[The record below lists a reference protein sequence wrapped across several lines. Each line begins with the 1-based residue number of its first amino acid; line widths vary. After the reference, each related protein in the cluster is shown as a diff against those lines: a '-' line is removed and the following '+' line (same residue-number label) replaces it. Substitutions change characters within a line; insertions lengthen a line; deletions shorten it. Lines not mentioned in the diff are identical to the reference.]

1 MADRVRRVSFLVDL
15 GAGTAEERA
24 QVRLV
29 LSRVLTHLSRQS
41 PAPPR
46 WSFRFYDSS
55 LTPQRFDARM
65 HARAKAPSAVDP
77 KLGAAASLRRDEFHA
92 CTPDAIAAVL
102 RQYDQA
108 VELYNAADA
117 EGANHVGTPPEHPG
131 DPVDGPDSAER
142 TGWFTTLARQMAGV
156 IQRAAGELAGMT
168 GDGDGGG
175 SERQH
180 SAVVILARVRG
191 DAPAPSNDENDP
203 TAQPP
208 PTGTEVDFLRPFKGI
223 EDAYRKEN
231 TRAYLL
237 RLGTSPSSRE
247 TLRRASELFARFGG
261 SSAPVA
267 AVAHTCSCLP
277 PGLLM
282 SAFARV
288 KPHRG
293 GHGTTP
299 DGNDGND
306 RPLGSFVLSA
316 RRHAT
321 ELWVRRTN
329 SQTTSEKKSESSSD
343 SSSVRLGAIAVLPCD
358 EPGYH
363 GRSIRGIRRVTIAS
377 LASADQLAACW
388 VRTGGRR
395 MGKIPG
401 KRDGVGGAFG
411 GGVGTSIAVAAK
423 GSAAYALGALLAI
436 RRAGAI
442 VELEM
447 EWDREEESDAAAADD
462 RIEEEE
468 EEEEALATQETDAT
482 TAAGGGAGVVVVGGG
497 GRRGV
502 RNARS
507 GSVHLAALLP
517 LSPGTMSL
525 VAVEYPDAPNTP
537 GRDDVASDVASDVE
551 YDADVDALTS
561 ALAAACGDDGWGAL
575 EPFFPDLSAEDAAR
589 GASASASELGNL
601 ARIIASS
608 TGDDADGSG
617 GEATNRAGRDAARG
631 DLAAAL
637 AAAARAAPAG
647 THRWERWYGG
657 GPERKSF
664 GDSLA
669 ASIAGAPNGAGV
681 LSPGPL
687 RLPGVGCDD
696 ERAVDGPSE
705 SDAALDA
712 RFRAMV
718 GDVGVPDENPAT
730 PGAAENPNRA
740 AREGRRRSIATA
752 PTRAWVLDDLPAVLA
767 RARSEYDALFERYFA
782 GNDADPGNDA
792 PATGRADPDF
802 ARLARSLA
810 GDAVGSARAHLP
822 PGGCSDDAVDA
833 VEGELV
839 MSQAQL
845 EARHRAGGC
854 KSAKRREHA
863 FQAHLSL
870 SLHSLRA
877 SESDKRRTK
886 KAAKHLAKVVNP
898 LSFLLH
904 PVGIQ
909 ALHAFVEDEL
919 SPRYNDAVPRLM
931 AALRSNLGVGAV
943 VEKTVEGGSRL
954 DSKAGRATR
963 KGECAGGVFSPGIVA
978 GRKTAGGGGG
988 GGGAS
993 NPREDEYGGESGESS
1008 EAPGGLPR
1016 RDSTV
1021 AGKPDPGHAGGSFKM
1036 PNPKTGVK
1044 WHNLFRSRAGPA
1056 KREVRMAPVKSA
1068 EELRK
1073 AQDEEAAARREK
1085 EKRALFLR
1093 EQRQRQQPAQR
1104 EKLLMVPP
1112 GFQPTPDAGNRKV
1125 MQMPAP
1131 RNLALAAFGAGP
1143 GSTPGLTPGRQA
1155 AIAAMQTPLP
1165 NRNRRESV
1173 SMTPG
1178 PRGGRLSEIMSTPM
1192 AMSTP
1197 RAGTRG
1203 TALGSRGAA
1212 MLQQAMCT
1220 PARETVAETPAGS
1233 RGMVVAATP
1242 LHGRDGGGVGAQRQ
1256 QVGARKGMLGFGA
1269 MVREAREAEE
1279 EQAPSKRAKKMFTFG
1294 GRAD

>member
-65 HARAKAPSAVDP
+65 HARAKASSAVDP

-108 VELYNAADA
+108 VDLYNAADA

-131 DPVDGPDSAER
+131 DLVDGPDSAER

-203 TAQPP
+203 SAQPP
-208 PTGTEVDFLRPFKGI
+208 RTGTEVDFLRPFKGI

-237 RLGTSPSSRE
+237 RLGGRDTRAATAE
-247 TLRRASELFARFGG
+247 TTRRASELFARFGG

-267 AVAHTCSCLP
+267 AVSHAAAPRGCLP

-288 KPHRG
+288 RLHPDGR
-293 GHGTTP
+293 TTP
-299 DGNDGND
+299 SLHPQT
-306 RPLGSFVLSA
+306 PLSLGVGSTLNAKELPVS
-316 RRHAT
+316 
-321 ELWVRRTN
+321 ELWVRRG
-329 SQTTSEKKSESSSD
+329 STTSEGKRSPGSSS
-343 SSSVRLGAIAVLPCD
+343 SSAVRLGAIAVVPCD
-358 EPGYH
+358 GWPG
-363 GRSIRGIRRVTIAS
+363 GLSRIRRVTIAS
-377 LASADQLAACW
+377 LASVDQLAACW
-388 VRTGGRR
+388 VTGRPR
-395 MGKIPG
+395 P
-401 KRDGVGGAFG
+401 GVGGS
-411 GGVGTSIAVAAK
+411 GVMRGYEGVRTSIAVAAK

-442 VELEM
+442 VELEV
-447 EWDREEESDAAAADD
+447 ECDREEERAAAN
-462 RIEEEE
+462 RIEEEEEEE

-482 TAAGGGAGVVVVGGG
+482 TAAGGGG

-502 RNARS
+502 RNARP
-507 GSVHLAALLP
+507 GSVHLAALQP

-525 VAVEYPDAPNTP
+525 VPVAPAADAPNTP
-537 GRDDVASDVASDVE
+537 GRDADAAASDDVASDVA
-551 YDADVDALTS
+551 YNDADVDALTS

-575 EPFFPDLSAEDAAR
+575 EPFFPDLSGEDAAAR
-589 GASASASELGNL
+589 GASGSASEQKGNL
-601 ARIIASS
+601 ARIIAHAS

-617 GEATNRAGRDAARG
+617 GEATNRAGRNSARG
-631 DLAAAL
+631 DFAAAL
-637 AAAARAAPAG
+637 AAAAAAPAG

-657 GPERKSF
+657 GPVERKSF

-696 ERAVDGPSE
+696 ERVVDGPSE

-718 GDVGVPDENPAT
+718 GDGGNPDENPAAGT
-730 PGAAENPNRA
+730 GTAATNRA
-740 AREGRRRSIATA
+740 AREGRRREGKPSTA
-752 PTRAWVLDDLPAVLA
+752 PTATTHAAWVLDDLPSVLE

-782 GNDADPGNDA
+782 VSDADA
-792 PATGRADPDF
+792 PDPDF
-802 ARLARSLA
+802 AKLSKTLA
-810 GDAVGSARAHLP
+810 GDAVGSARVHLP
-822 PGGCSDDAVDA
+822 AGQNCLDDAVDA
-833 VEGELV
+833 VEGALV
-839 MSQAQL
+839 MTQAQL
-845 EARHRAGGC
+845 EARHVTGGC
-854 KSAKRREHA
+854 KGAKRREHA

-870 SLHSLRA
+870 SLHSLRSA
-877 SESDKRRTK
+877 NSKSDKRRTK

-909 ALHAFVEDEL
+909 ALHAFVLDEL
-919 SPRYNDAVPRLM
+919 VPRYDESVPRLM
-931 AALRSNLGVGAV
+931 EALRANLGVGAV
-943 VEKTVEGGSRL
+943 VERTGRDGDSNADSNAKTAKTSGRR
-954 DSKAGRATR
+954 AGKSVNA
-963 KGECAGGVFSPGIVA
+963 GVFSPGVVA

-988 GGGAS
+988 S
-993 NPREDEYGGESGESS
+993 DEYGGESGESS
-1008 EAPGGLPR
+1008 EAPGSSR
-1016 RDSTV
+1016 RDAPGV
-1021 AGKPDPGHAGGSFKM
+1021 AGKPDREAQAGSFKM

-1143 GSTPGLTPGRQA
+1143 GSQTAMTPGRQA

-1197 RAGTRG
+1197 RSSGGRG
-1203 TALGSRGAA
+1203 TAPPGSRGAA

-1220 PARETVAETPAGS
+1220 PARETVVAETPAGS

-1242 LHGRDGGGVGAQRQ
+1242 LHGRDGGGVGAQQ
-1256 QVGARKGMLGFGA
+1256 QQRVGARKGMLGFGA

-1294 GRAD
+1294 GRGD

>member
-15 GAGTAEERA
+15 GASTAEERA

-65 HARAKAPSAVDP
+65 HARAKASSAVDP

-156 IQRAAGELAGMT
+156 IQRAAGELAGMA
-168 GDGDGGG
+168 GDGDGGE

-191 DAPAPSNDENDP
+191 DAPARSNDENDP
-203 TAQPP
+203 TARPP
-208 PTGTEVDFLRPFKGI
+208 PVAAPTEVDFLRPFKGI

-237 RLGTSPSSRE
+237 RLGGDGNTRAATAE
-247 TLRRASELFARFGG
+247 TTRRASELFARFGG

-267 AVAHTCSCLP
+267 AVAHAASPGGCLP

-282 SAFARV
+282 SAF
-288 KPHRG
+288 
-293 GHGTTP
+293 GTTP
-299 DGNDGND
+299 SRTSGPPL
-306 RPLGSFVLSA
+306 PLGGSGSSFVAEELSVA
-316 RRHAT
+316 
-321 ELWVRRTN
+321 ELWVRRGP
-329 SQTTSEKKSESSSD
+329 SASSERGGRSSGGSSS
-343 SSSVRLGAIAVLPCD
+343 SSAVRLGAIAVVCADGDGPRRD
-358 EPGYH
+358 
-363 GRSIRGIRRVTIAS
+363 GRRGFSRITRVTIAS
-377 LASADQLAACW
+377 LASVDQLTACW
-388 VRTGGRR
+388 VTAGG
-395 MGKIPG
+395 PG
-401 KRDGVGGAFG
+401 LRPHLRSGVGGG
-411 GGVGTSIAVAAK
+411 VGVGTSIAVAAK

-442 VELEM
+442 VELEVDR
-447 EWDREEESDAAAADD
+447 DREEERDAVADDDDAAN
-462 RIEEEE
+462 RIEDGEDGEEDG

-482 TAAGGGAGVVVVGGG
+482 TAAGGG

-507 GSVHLAALLP
+507 GSVHLAALQP

-525 VAVEYPDAPNTP
+525 VPVAPAAADAPITP
-537 GRDDVASDVASDVE
+537 GRDADASDVASDVDA
-551 YDADVDALTS
+551 DADVDALTS

-575 EPFFPDLSAEDAAR
+575 EPFFPDLSGEDAAR
-589 GASASASELGNL
+589 GASGSASERGNL
-601 ARIIASS
+601 ARIIAAS

-617 GEATNRAGRDAARG
+617 GEATNRAGHDFARG
-631 DLAAAL
+631 DLATAL
-637 AAAARAAPAG
+637 AAAAAAAPAG

-657 GPERKSF
+657 GPERQSF

-687 RLPGVGCDD
+687 RLPGVGRDD

-718 GDVGVPDENPAT
+718 GDVGNPDENPAAT
-730 PGAAENPNRA
+730 NRA

-752 PTRAWVLDDLPAVLA
+752 PTATHAAWVADDLPSVLA

-782 GNDADPGNDA
+782 VDADKP
-792 PATGRADPDF
+792 DPDF

-810 GDAVGSARAHLP
+810 SDAVGSARAHLP
-822 PGGCSDDAVDA
+822 GKTSVDAVDA
-833 VEGELV
+833 VEGKLV

-886 KAAKHLAKVVNP
+886 KASKHLAKVVNP

-919 SPRYNDAVPRLM
+919 SPRYDGAVPRLM
-931 AALRSNLGVGAV
+931 SALRSNLGVGAV
-943 VEKTVEGGSRL
+943 VERTGRDGDGADANGKGTA
-954 DSKAGRATR
+954 KAGRAG
-963 KGECAGGVFSPGIVA
+963 KALNAGVFSPGVVA
-978 GRKTAGGGGG
+978 GKKTAGG
-988 GGGAS
+988 
-993 NPREDEYGGESGESS
+993 DEYGGESGESS
-1008 EAPGGLPR
+1008 EAPTTGLTGR
-1016 RDSTV
+1016 ADRE
-1021 AGKPDPGHAGGSFKM
+1021 AQAGSFKM
-1036 PNPKTGVK
+1036 PNPKTEVK
-1044 WHNLFRSRAGPA
+1044 WHRLFRSRAGPA

-1073 AQDEEAAARREK
+1073 ARDEEATARREK

-1143 GSTPGLTPGRQA
+1143 GSTAMTPGRQA

-1173 SMTPG
+1173 SMTPA
-1178 PRGGRLSEIMSTPM
+1178 RGGRLSEIMSTPM

-1197 RAGTRG
+1197 RSSGGRG
-1203 TALGSRGAA
+1203 TALGSRGTA

-1242 LHGRDGGGVGAQRQ
+1242 LPANGGGAGAQRQ
-1256 QVGARKGMLGFGA
+1256 QAARKGMLGFGA

-1279 EQAPSKRAKKMFTFG
+1279 EQAPSKRAKKMFAFG

>member
-65 HARAKAPSAVDP
+65 HARAKASSAVDP

-168 GDGDGGG
+168 GDGDGGE

-191 DAPAPSNDENDP
+191 DAPARSNDENDP
-203 TAQPP
+203 TARPP
-208 PTGTEVDFLRPFKGI
+208 PVAAPTEVDFLRPFKGI

-237 RLGTSPSSRE
+237 RLGGDGNTRAATAE
-247 TLRRASELFARFGG
+247 TTRRASELFARFGG

-267 AVAHTCSCLP
+267 AVAHAASPGGCLP

-288 KPHRG
+288 KRSTDD
-293 GHGTTP
+293 GTTP
-299 DGNDGND
+299 SERTSG
-306 RPLGSFVLSA
+306 PLPLLGGSSFVSPAEELSVA
-316 RRHAT
+316 
-321 ELWVRRTN
+321 ELWVRRGA
-329 SQTTSEKKSESSSD
+329 SSSEGGGRRSSGG
-343 SSSVRLGAIAVLPCD
+343 SSSSSAVRLGAIAVVGSDGDGPTRD
-358 EPGYH
+358 
-363 GRSIRGIRRVTIAS
+363 GRRGFSRIRRVTIAS
-377 LASADQLAACW
+377 LASVDQLAACW
-388 VRTGGRR
+388 VTGGQGR
-395 MGKIPG
+395 GS
-401 KRDGVGGAFG
+401 GVGG
-411 GGVGTSIAVAAK
+411 GVGFGTSIAVAAK

-442 VELEM
+442 VELEVDR
-447 EWDREEESDAAAADD
+447 DREEERDAAADD
-462 RIEEEE
+462 DAANRIEDGEEDG

-482 TAAGGGAGVVVVGGG
+482 TAAGGGG

-507 GSVHLAALLP
+507 GSVHLAALQP

-525 VAVEYPDAPNTP
+525 VPVAPAAADAPITP
-537 GRDDVASDVASDVE
+537 GRDADASDVASDVDT
-551 YDADVDALTS
+551 DADVDALTS

-575 EPFFPDLSAEDAAR
+575 EPFFPDLSGEDAAR
-589 GASASASELGNL
+589 GASGSASERGNL
-601 ARIIASS
+601 ARIIAAS

-617 GEATNRAGRDAARG
+617 GEATNRAGHDFARG
-631 DLAAAL
+631 DLATAL
-637 AAAARAAPAG
+637 AAAAAAAPAG

-669 ASIAGAPNGAGV
+669 ASIAEAPNGAGV

-718 GDVGVPDENPAT
+718 GDVGNPIDENPAAT
-730 PGAAENPNRA
+730 NRA

-752 PTRAWVLDDLPAVLA
+752 PTATRAAWVVDDLPSVLA

-782 GNDADPGNDA
+782 VDADKP
-792 PATGRADPDF
+792 DPDF

-810 GDAVGSARAHLP
+810 SDAVGSARAHLP
-822 PGGCSDDAVDA
+822 GKNSGDAVDA

-919 SPRYNDAVPRLM
+919 SPRYDGAVPRLM
-931 AALRSNLGVGAV
+931 SALRSNLGVGAV
-943 VEKTVEGGSRL
+943 VERTGRDGDGADANGKGTA
-954 DSKAGRATR
+954 KAGRAG
-963 KGECAGGVFSPGIVA
+963 KALNAGVFSPGVVA
-978 GRKTAGGGGG
+978 GKKTAGG
-988 GGGAS
+988 
-993 NPREDEYGGESGESS
+993 DEYGGESGESS
-1008 EAPGGLPR
+1008 EAPTTGLTGR
-1016 RDSTV
+1016 ADRE
-1021 AGKPDPGHAGGSFKM
+1021 AQAGSFKM
-1036 PNPKTGVK
+1036 PNPKTEVK
-1044 WHNLFRSRAGPA
+1044 WHALFRSRAGPA

-1073 AQDEEAAARREK
+1073 ARDEEATARREK

-1143 GSTPGLTPGRQA
+1143 GSTAMTPGRQA

-1173 SMTPG
+1173 SMTPA
-1178 PRGGRLSEIMSTPM
+1178 RGGRLSEIMSTPM

-1197 RAGTRG
+1197 RSSGGRG
-1203 TALGSRGAA
+1203 TALGSRGTA

-1242 LHGRDGGGVGAQRQ
+1242 LPANGGGAGAQRQ
-1256 QVGARKGMLGFGA
+1256 QAARKGMLGFGA

-1294 GRAD
+1294 GCAD

>member
-1 MADRVRRVSFLVDL
+1 MLAALAAHDAGVDTRTSS
-15 GAGTAEERA
+15 GACALLE
-24 QVRLV
+24 L
-29 LSRVLTHLSRQS
+29 
-41 PAPPR
+41 
-46 WSFRFYDSS
+46 
-55 LTPQRFDARM
+55 
-65 HARAKAPSAVDP
+65 
-77 KLGAAASLRRDEFHA
+77 AAAWRHEQLEACLR
-92 CTPDAIAAVL
+92 C
-102 RQYDQA
+102 
-108 VELYNAADA
+108 
-117 EGANHVGTPPEHPG
+117 GA
-131 DPVDGPDSAER
+131 S
-142 TGWFTTLARQMAGV
+142 AGV
-156 IQRAAGELAGMT
+156 
-168 GDGDGGG
+168 
-175 SERQH
+175 
-180 SAVVILARVRG
+180 
-191 DAPAPSNDENDP
+191 
-203 TAQPP
+203 
-208 PTGTEVDFLRPFKGI
+208 
-223 EDAYRKEN
+223 
-231 TRAYLL
+231 
-237 RLGTSPSSRE
+237 
-247 TLRRASELFARFGG
+247 
-261 SSAPVA
+261 
-267 AVAHTCSCLP
+267 
-277 PGLLM
+277 
-282 SAFARV
+282 
-288 KPHRG
+288 
-293 GHGTTP
+293 
-299 DGNDGND
+299 
-306 RPLGSFVLSA
+306 
-316 RRHAT
+316 
-321 ELWVRRTN
+321 
-329 SQTTSEKKSESSSD
+329 
-343 SSSVRLGAIAVLPCD
+343 
-358 EPGYH
+358 
-363 GRSIRGIRRVTIAS
+363 
-377 LASADQLAACW
+377 
-388 VRTGGRR
+388 
-395 MGKIPG
+395 
-401 KRDGVGGAFG
+401 
-411 GGVGTSIAVAAK
+411 
-423 GSAAYALGALLAI
+423 
-436 RRAGAI
+436 
-442 VELEM
+442 
-447 EWDREEESDAAAADD
+447 
-462 RIEEEE
+462 
-468 EEEEALATQETDAT
+468 T
-482 TAAGGGAGVVVVGGG
+482 TAAGDAGAG
-497 GRRGV
+497 
-502 RNARS
+502 
-507 GSVHLAALLP
+507 AAE
-517 LSPGTMSL
+517 G
-525 VAVEYPDAPNTP
+525 ADEPDAPP
-537 GRDDVASDVASDVE
+537 REG
-551 YDADVDALTS
+551 LS
-561 ALAAACGDDGWGAL
+561 ALAPSEG
-575 EPFFPDLSAEDAAR
+575 LSALHVACLRLELVEAA
-589 GASASASELGNL
+589 GAAAGEAGSASAGAAAGEAAGEAGS
-601 ARIIASS
+601 AS
-608 TGDDADGSG
+608 ADGSG

-631 DLAAAL
+631 DLSAAL

-669 ASIAGAPNGAGV
+669 ASIAGAPNGADV

-718 GDVGVPDENPAT
+718 GDVGVADENPAT

-767 RARSEYDALFERYFA
+767 RARTEYDALFERYFA

-854 KSAKRREHA
+854 KSSKRREHA

-919 SPRYNDAVPRLM
+919 SPRYDGAVPRLM
-931 AALRSNLGVGAV
+931 SALRSNLGVGAV
-943 VEKTVEGGSRL
+943 VERTGRDGDGADANGKGTA
-954 DSKAGRATR
+954 KAGRAG
-963 KGECAGGVFSPGIVA
+963 KALNAGVFSPGVVA
-978 GRKTAGGGGG
+978 GKKTAGG
-988 GGGAS
+988 
-993 NPREDEYGGESGESS
+993 DEYGGESGESS
-1008 EAPGGLPR
+1008 EAPTTGLTGR
-1016 RDSTV
+1016 ADRE
-1021 AGKPDPGHAGGSFKM
+1021 AQAGSFKM
-1036 PNPKTGVK
+1036 PNPKTEVK
-1044 WHNLFRSRAGPA
+1044 WHALFRSRAGPT
-1056 KREVRMAPVKSA
+1056 KREVRMAPVKAA

-1073 AQDEEAAARREK
+1073 ARDEEATARREK

-1143 GSTPGLTPGRQA
+1143 GSTAMTPGRQA

-1173 SMTPG
+1173 SMTPA
-1178 PRGGRLSEIMSTPM
+1178 RGGRLSEIMSTPM

-1197 RAGTRG
+1197 RSSGGRG
-1203 TALGSRGAA
+1203 TALGSRGTT

-1242 LHGRDGGGVGAQRQ
+1242 LPANGGGAGVQRQ
-1256 QVGARKGMLGFGA
+1256 QAARKGMLGFGA